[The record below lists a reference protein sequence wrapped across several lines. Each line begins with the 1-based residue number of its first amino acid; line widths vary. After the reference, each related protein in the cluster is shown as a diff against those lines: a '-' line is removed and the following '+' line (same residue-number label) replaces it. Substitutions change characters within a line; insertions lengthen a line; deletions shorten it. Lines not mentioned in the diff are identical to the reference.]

1 MMNKFFTYILLSLSL
16 ISLTG
21 CNDINNSKS
30 QIPENTNNTIE
41 NKIMD
46 EDLTSDN
53 LSKNNN
59 LTLIDYS
66 NFKDLGINKD
76 NVTLKI
82 NGHDLDF
89 NLPIYLDKNRYY
101 FYLSI
106 LVG

>member
-1 MMNKFFTYILLSLSL
+1 MNKFFTYILLSLSL

-41 NKIMD
+41 DKIMD

-89 NLPIYLDKNRYY
+89 NLPIY
-101 FYLSI
+101 
-106 LVG
+106 